1 MNLLL
6 CPNESE
12 RMACGEVVPYIIS
25 DDHRAPVEQLGTWQI
40 APPKPFHTPE
50 LKAAVIRR
58 SVVVC
63 VAGFVV
69 SRTSPTLD
77 LRFFF
82 RHVSDAHLN
91 LAGFLF
97 RDVVYLLTCEAN
109 SLLQPL
115 SDRMPVI
122 LTREEAA
129 TWINPLDP
137 DVDEMMRLVRPAP
150 IDRLST
156 YRIGS

>member
-1 MNLLL
+1 MNLFL
-6 CPNESE
+6 CPNASE
-12 RMACGEVVPYIIS
+12 RLASGALVPYIIS
-25 DDHRAPVEQLGTWQI
+25 DDHRAPVEQMGIWQI
-40 APPKPFHTPE
+40 APPKPFHIPE

-58 SVVVC
+58 SVVVR

-69 SRTSPTLD
+69 IRTSPTLD

-82 RHVSDAHLN
+82 RHVSDEQLN
-91 LAGFLF
+91 LAGYLHG
-97 RDVVYLLTCEAN
+97 DVVQLLTCEAN

-137 DVDEMMRLVRPAP
+137 DVEEMMRLVRPAP

>member
-6 CPNESE
+6 CPTANE
-12 RMACGEVVPYIIS
+12 RLACGEAVPYIMA
-25 DDHRAPVEQLGTWQI
+25 DDHRAPVEQLGTWQF
-40 APPKPFHTPE
+40 APPKPFHVPE

-58 SVVVC
+58 SVVVR
-63 VAGFVV
+63 VAGFVLT
-69 SRTSPTLD
+69 RTSATLD

-82 RHVSDAHLN
+82 RHSMDDHLN
-91 LAGFLF
+91 LAGYVFGN
-97 RDVVYLLTCEAN
+97 VVYLLTCEAN
-109 SLLQPL
+109 SLVQPL

-129 TWINPLDP
+129 IWINPLDP
-137 DVDEMMRLVRPAP
+137 DVEAMMRMVQPAP
-150 IDRLST
+150 LDRLST